1 MKNALS
7 LILILPVLALAQTP
21 QNPVIKST
29 GAVYDIPDATV
40 KPDPS
45 QAYNI
50 VIDIATGPDEPNQLN
65 PSLDNVARLINLH
78 VTGGVP
84 LEKLHIV
91 LAVHNNST
99 VALMNNES
107 YQKKFHL
114 DNPNLKLI
122 EELRQAGVKI
132 AVCGQSLM
140 RRGIDPK
147 QLASGVEVA
156 TSMLTTFTT
165 YQLKGYAAMKF

>member
-1 MKNALS
+1 MKYLQSLFLLLPLLS
-7 LILILPVLALAQTP
+7 WAQSP
-21 QNPVIKST
+21 QNPVIKSA
-29 GAVYDIPDATV
+29 GAIHDIPYATV
-40 KPDPS
+40 IPDPTLD
-45 QAYNI
+45 YNI
-50 VIDIATGPDEPNQLN
+50 VIDVATGPSTPDQLN

-78 VTGGVP
+78 VVGGVP
-84 LEKLHIV
+84 PAKLHIV
-91 LAVHNNST
+91 LAVHNTSA
-99 VALMNNES
+99 VAVMNNDA
-107 YQKKFHL
+107 YQEKFKM

-122 EELRQAGVKI
+122 EELAQAGVKI
-132 AVCGQSLM
+132 AVCGQSLV